1 MQIASG
7 PLSGI
12 FAQSLPPG
20 FPQPV
25 FGAISKVLQVEKA
38 DALYADLRSQGPP
51 EAFVERLLARLDVRV
66 EAAQEDLA
74 RIPKTG
80 AAIVVANH
88 PFGLFDGAIL
98 ADFLPRIRPDVKV
111 LANSML
117 LAVPELKDKIIPVDP
132 FGGADATVSNV
143 KGMREALRWLAKG
156 GMLVAFPA
164 GEVSSLRWSFSRI
177 GIEDS
182 LWSSTIARLLRQSK
196 ACAVPL
202 YLDGRNSALFQLA
215 GLIHP
220 RLRTALLPHEL
231 LNKQSSRLRLR
242 CGHAL
247 NAKKMAQIESDT
259 DLIEHLRWRTYLL
272 AKRPTHITP
281 PQCNAASIPTGPRAS
296 QIIRSLPDTPFLQC
310 GDYSVFLAPGA
321 KLGAALDE
329 IGRLRELSFR
339 EAGEGTGQPRDLD
352 RFDEHYQHL
361 ILWHEGKR
369 EIAGAYRLGVVD
381 EILAKEGAQGLYT
394 STLFNFRPDFF
405 SSIGP
410 AVELGRSF
418 IRPEH
423 QKSFQPLLLLWK
435 GIGRFL
441 LQNGKAR
448 TLFGPVSI
456 SANYSLASRELM
468 AAVLQSEGERLV
480 APRNPLRKRLA
491 VSSHCDPG
499 EMEDIVAELEA
510 DGKSLPVLLRQYL
523 KLGAKLH
530 AFNVDTK
537 FQNCL
542 DGLIVVDLARTERRL
557 LERYFGAD
565 GAREFLDK
573 NCKGAFRPLDRAI

>member
-1 MQIASG
+1 MQIVSG

-25 FGAISKVLQVEKA
+25 LGAISKVLQVEKA

-66 EAAQEDLA
+66 DAAPEDLA
-74 RIPKTG
+74 RIPKSG
-80 AAIVVANH
+80 AVIVVANH

-98 ADFLPRIRPDVKV
+98 ADFLPRVRPDVKV

-117 LAVPELKDKIIPVDP
+117 LAVPELRDKIIPVDP
-132 FGGADATVSNV
+132 FGGADATASNV
-143 KGMREALRWLAKG
+143 KGIREALRWLAKG

-164 GEVSSLRWSFSRI
+164 GEVSSLRWSFPNI
-177 GIEDS
+177 GIEDPP
-182 LWSSTIARLLRQSK
+182 WSATIARLLRQSK

-247 NAKKMAQIESDT
+247 NASKISQIESDI

-272 AKRPTHITP
+272 AKRPVQVATP
-281 PQCNAASIPTGPRAS
+281 IRKTASIPAGPRVS
-296 QIIRSLPDTPFLQC
+296 QIMRALPEKPLLRS
-310 GDYSVFLAPGA
+310 GGYSLFLARGE
-321 KLGAALDE
+321 KLGAALEE
-329 IGRLRELSFR
+329 IGRLREISFR
-339 EAGEGTGQPRDLD
+339 EAGEGTGQARDLD
-352 RFDEHYQHL
+352 RFDSHYRHL
-361 ILWHEGKR
+361 ILWHDEKR

-381 EILAKEGAQGLYT
+381 EILRKQGLNGLYT
-394 STLFNFRPDFF
+394 STLFSFQPDFF
-405 SSIGP
+405 PAIGP
-410 AVELGRSF
+410 SVELGRSF
-418 IRPEH
+418 IRAEH
-423 QKSFQPLLLLWK
+423 QRSYQPLLLLWK

-441 LQNGKAR
+441 LENGKAR

-456 SANYSLASRELM
+456 SANYSSASRELI
-468 AAVLQSEGERLV
+468 ATVLQSASQRMV
-480 APRNPLRKRLA
+480 IPRNPLRTRLA
-491 VSSHCDPG
+491 VSSHCDTG

-530 AFNVDTK
+530 AFNVDPK

-542 DGLIVVDLARTERRL
+542 DGLIVVELAQTERRL
-557 LERYFGAD
+557 LERYFGVE
-565 GAREFLDK
+565 GAKEFLDK

>member
-1 MQIASG
+1 MQTASG

-25 FGAISKVLQVEKA
+25 LGAISKVLQVERA

-66 EAAQEDLA
+66 EASPEDLA
-74 RIPKTG
+74 RIPKKG

-132 FGGADATVSNV
+132 FGGTDATTANV
-143 KGMREALRWLAKG
+143 KGMREALRWLSKG

-164 GEVSSLRWSFSRI
+164 GEVSSLRWNLRSI
-177 GIEDS
+177 GIEDPP
-182 LWSSTIARLLRQSK
+182 WSSTIARLLRQSK

-202 YLDGRNSALFQLA
+202 YIDGRNSAVFQLA

-231 LNKQSSRLRLR
+231 LNKQNSRLRLR

-247 NAKKMAQIESDT
+247 DADKLAQIESDSE
-259 DLIEHLRWRTYLL
+259 LIEHLRWRTYLL
-272 AKRPTHITP
+272 AKRP
-281 PQCNAASIPTGPRAS
+281 ASIAQPSRKAMAVPPGPRAS
-296 QIIRSLPDTPFLQC
+296 QIMRSLPDTPLLHCEDF
-310 GDYSVFLAPGA
+310 SVFLAEGA
-321 KLGAALDE
+321 SLGVALE
-329 IGRLRELSFR
+329 ELGRLRELTFR
-339 EAGEGTGQPRDLD
+339 EAGEGTGQARDID
-352 RFDEHYQHL
+352 RFDAHYQHL
-361 ILWHEGKR
+361 ILWSHANR

-381 EILAKEGAQGLYT
+381 EILPKQGVHGLYT
-394 STLFNFRPDFF
+394 STLFSFRPDFF
-405 SSIGP
+405 STVGP
-410 AVELGRSF
+410 AIELGRSF
-418 IRPEH
+418 IRPQY

-441 LQNGKAR
+441 LKHGKAR
-448 TLFGPVSI
+448 TLFGPVSV
-456 SANYSLASRELM
+456 SANYSSASRELI
-468 AAVLQSEGERLV
+468 ATVLQNTKERLV
-480 APRNPLRKRLA
+480 VPRNPLRPKLS
-491 VSSHCDPG
+491 VSTHCDQ
-499 EMEDIVAELEA
+499 EEVEAIVAEIEA

-530 AFNVDTK
+530 AFNVDPK

-557 LERYFGAD
+557 LDRYFGVN

-573 NCKGAFRPLDRAI
+573 NCEGAFRPLDRAV